1 MLYIIAYDTPSDKR
15 RTKLHKLLC
24 GFGRWTQF
32 SLFECYLSEKEL
44 VLLRH
49 KLDKLLD
56 DKTDNVR
63 LYPLCQ
69 TCQSKVETIGS
80 PQPHEDTVYLL

>member
-44 VLLRH
+44 VLLRA

-56 DKTDNVR
+56 SKTDNVR

-69 TCQSKVETIGS
+69 SCQGKVETIGS
-80 PQPHEDTVYLL
+80 AKPHEDTVYLL